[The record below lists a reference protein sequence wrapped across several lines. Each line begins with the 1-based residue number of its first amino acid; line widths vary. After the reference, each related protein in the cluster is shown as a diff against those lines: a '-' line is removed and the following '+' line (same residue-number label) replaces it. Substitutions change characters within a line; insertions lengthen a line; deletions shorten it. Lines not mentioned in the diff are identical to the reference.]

1 MKWQVDG
8 RDMNAGTKGRSRVD
22 AGGWAAGEQE
32 GQGLSEVEQERFRA
46 WLNQPLIDVFTP
58 QELLQNLRL
67 APQEMYR
74 ELLLAAL
81 TDHDLTLDQ
90 IAVALS
96 RLPDVNHPDIAFLRQ
111 HLKQLCSMGAEVCD
125 RLEEAGLGGAAGSLE
140 TESALLAIQEVL
152 EGQYPGDELDALEEV
167 TEDSLELETY
177 SAVPAKREDF
187 SSPSTGKA
195 GIGWD
200 TPSTPDL
207 SHELESVFEAPREH
221 GEPPP
226 PTPTNSRSDM
236 PRTVRHA
243 VPEWMEALPD
253 TGPNPWDGLEEEHD
267 DELTETPREEQEGL
281 SVASEA
287 QHPLLSEDTRA
298 WEAAADRALD
308 DAWPGDEGRTE
319 PVDGSRP
326 SERPLPFVSY
336 SAPEQTPASTPA
348 PPAVHAS
355 ARPAGEPPEV
365 AAASASASASEPAS
379 TLDHDSMDAW
389 AKLAKTD
396 AVPTMPASADV
407 NTRPVAAPPVLE
419 HKPSASQL
427 AGTASLLIE
436 DEAESLE
443 DLSVLEPESIAG
455 EEVPPEHLPIE
466 PVSKSAPESDTSEK
480 APPVASRLA
489 ASTPLAARPSPP
501 SSPVEPE
508 VSPMVS
514 SSVPAVPSRN
524 PSPSA
529 QAVLH
534 FAPAEASRSNP
545 SIELEE
551 DVSATSSAPPPL
563 LVELLQPLDALEE
576 PDMEAWLDFLQGPVF
591 HPDHQQEPGIPAM
604 RQMLQHMLDQQAEIH
619 ELRERVATAEA
630 RSVRVQRLEGER
642 AQHDVYLQRVDQ
654 TLSTVERL
662 ADQLFYAEEVPWH
675 SLSEED
681 LPVRPSLLDSFA
693 RLGETLESWRMSY
706 DGLVEK
712 GQQLEQQLA
721 DAQELLE
728 DKERLLVRQERQLF
742 QQEERTLEVQRQLER
757 KQQELARLKV
767 LSIYNHVRVQIL
779 ELKHKIQ
786 GALVPKGLLR
796 KKELPPAEILK
807 GFIRDHEQMERALD
821 TIKERLEDDALRSFA
836 DDLEY
841 VRRNMGAIRKL
852 QGLPPTLTLTP
863 RSSGAP
869 ISPGTAAHSESASP
883 PSAAN
888 EITTDAAHSSSSHA
902 PPPATTD
909 LTESVSNSGQNE
921 QDKPDVSESLPATAD
936 SPVTPPSVP

>member
-8 RDMNAGTKGRSRVD
+8 RDMNAETKGRSRVD
-22 AGGWAAGEQE
+22 AGGWAAGDKE
-32 GQGLSEVEQERFRA
+32 GQGLTEVEQERLRA

-81 TDHDLTLDQ
+81 TDHELTLDQ

-111 HLKQLCSMGAEVCD
+111 HLKHLCSMGAEVCD

-177 SAVPAKREDF
+177 SAAPATREAS

-195 GIGWD
+195 GMTWD

-226 PTPTNSRSDM
+226 PTPANSRSDM

-267 DELTETPREEQEGL
+267 DELTETPREEHEGV
-281 SVASEA
+281 SSPSEA

-308 DAWPGDEGRTE
+308 DAWPGDEGRTD
-319 PVDGSRP
+319 PAAGSRA
-326 SERPLPFVSY
+326 SERALPFVPY
-336 SAPEQTPASTPA
+336 AAPEQTPASAPETLPA
-348 PPAVHAS
+348 HAS
-355 ARPAGEPPEV
+355 ARPASVPPEG
-365 AAASASASASEPAS
+365 AAAAVFAPAS
-379 TLDHDSMDAW
+379 TLDHGTDETW
-389 AKLAKTD
+389 GKLAIND
-396 AVPTMPASADV
+396 VSPAMPSSSEVAAHLVP
-407 NTRPVAAPPVLE
+407 APPVSEL
-419 HKPSASQL
+419 KPPASPR
-427 AGTASLLIE
+427 AGTASFIIE

-443 DLSVLEPESIAG
+443 DLSVLEPEPVPEG
-455 EEVPPEHLPIE
+455 EALSEQSPVE
-466 PVSKSAPESDTSEK
+466 PVAKSAPEKNLSET
-480 APPVASRLA
+480 ASPVAPRA
-489 ASTPLAARPSPP
+489 APSTPVAVPPSPP

-514 SSVPAVPSRN
+514 SSVPAAPSRN
-524 PSPSA
+524 TSPGA

-545 SIELEE
+545 SIELED
-551 DVSATSSAPPPL
+551 DVSAASSAPPPL

-630 RSVRVQRLEGER
+630 RSVRAQRLESER

-675 SLSEED
+675 NLSEED

-728 DKERLLVRQERQLF
+728 DKERLLVRHERQLF

-869 ISPGTAAHSESASP
+869 ISPGTAAHSESTSQ
-883 PSAAN
+883 PSTAN
-888 EITTDAAHSSSSHA
+888 ETSTDAAHSSSSHA
-902 PPPATTD
+902 SPPTATD

-921 QDKPDVSESLPATAD
+921 QDKPDVSDSLPATAD
-936 SPVTPPSVP
+936 SAVTPHSVP